1 MTAPTVY
8 RSDDASAPQIN
19 GTVGS
24 IIAALDAILVNGY
37 GAKSAAG
44 WTKPYTD
51 TNKAA
56 YYMGTGGTSDRM
68 YLRVDDSAAQVARVV
83 GYVTM
88 SDIDTGVEP
97 FPTAAQFS
105 GGLYLH
111 KSSTANATARPWIA
125 FATPTTIYLF
135 IEAGG
140 TTLGG
145 TWQTAWG
152 QLAFGEYATYVGSF
166 TKNVMMMCGS
176 GSSVGQ
182 GAPIGH
188 LQGCQS
194 GATAQPGHYLARP
207 YTDVAGAAPFM
218 KDVGAQFSNVSDTAT
233 RVMGV
238 SNGPQVP
245 SPVTGKIKMRRVR
258 LWMIATASVEVGHL
272 LGMWAPLTHS
282 LLGNN
287 LDTIE
292 GSGTLAAK
300 TFMRVSATGAF
311 TSSTNQQGQCC
322 IDLTDFD

>member
-166 TKNVMMMCGS
+166 TKNVMMMA
-176 GSSVGQ
+176 GSSATISQ
-182 GAPIGH
+182 GAPFGH
-188 LQGCQS
+188 LQATTS
-194 GATAQPGHYLARP
+194 GTTAQAGHYLARQ
-207 YTDVAGAAPFM
+207 YTDSAGATPFL
-218 KDVGAQFSNVSDTAT
+218 KDVGAQYSNNYDTAG
-233 RVMGV
+233 RVMGIT
-238 SNGPQVP
+238 NGPQVP
-245 SPVTGKIKMRRVR
+245 SPVTGKIKMRRAR
-258 LWMIATASVEVGHL
+258 IWTIASAAVEVGHL
-272 LGMWAPLTHS
+272 LGVWSPLAAS
-282 LLGNN
+282 YLGNN
-287 LDTIE
+287 LDTID

-300 TFMRVSATGAF
+300 TFMRVTAAGSAPG
-311 TSSTNQQGQCC
+311 SSNVQGQCC